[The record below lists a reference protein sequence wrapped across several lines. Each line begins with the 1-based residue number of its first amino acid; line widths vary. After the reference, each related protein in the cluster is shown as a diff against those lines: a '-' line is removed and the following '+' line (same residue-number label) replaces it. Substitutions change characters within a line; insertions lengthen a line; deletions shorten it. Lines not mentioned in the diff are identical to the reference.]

1 MNDDD
6 RLWGIVVRRE
16 RTDAVFLYGVRTTG
30 IYCRPGCASRTPRR
44 ENVRFYANASD
55 AERDGLRACRRCGG
69 GERMPPPH

>member
-6 RLWGIVVRRE
+6 RRWGIVVRRE
-16 RTDAVFLYGVRTTG
+16 RTDAGFLYGVRTTG

-69 GERMPPPH
+69 GARPLAAH